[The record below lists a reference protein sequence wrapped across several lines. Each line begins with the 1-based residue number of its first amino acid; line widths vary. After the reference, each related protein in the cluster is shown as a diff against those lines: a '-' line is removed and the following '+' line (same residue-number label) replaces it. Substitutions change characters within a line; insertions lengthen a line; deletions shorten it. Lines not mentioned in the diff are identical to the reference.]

1 MAAIK
6 NKQQFAEIEYCFE
19 QYFNKRFAP
28 IVREEVA
35 RVRRNAERETQ
46 QRDSS
51 DGWYGDALS
60 PFTTTRHASTSGVWN
75 RKTAEDLSKSCT
87 KKFFSDPKV
96 QNDIALMVSCLKAA
110 IKGEIGEKRYAE
122 LSKKVPD
129 GDLAAHYFKNRYNTL
144 FMEQLAR
151 QKVPKNS
158 FIYIMREG
166 FLDSV
171 AGVGYDN
178 LKPSSAMDEKIR
190 DLSAEFYGASAI
202 EKGASYATSF
212 VLDAAA
218 TGGLN
223 SVPKAAAW
231 LAGDAA
237 LRPAFN
243 AMNQWISEPD
253 IDPDEEFG
261 KNLWGSET
269 AVSRIRTAGKKID
282 PQSSGRVS
290 ALNDY
295 LNYKIYQPSF
305 NEKSSKEIAKTL
317 RAALQKAY
325 PSGEGLSKGIVGAL
339 KSVGLKASGKSNFP
353 SWMSSKSEKE
363 LFTMATSYT
372 AMAIE
377 AKTKGIKQLKV
388 GNKTF
393 TVVQLAQQGY
403 DYSRALE
410 AKAAQSRSNMMAK
423 TFEAAAET
431 QTDVRQTA
439 YADQPSSTEGGAG
452 EEQQSKQKQSQNVT
466 GWESVLNQL
475 GLGGFGTVGRNLGYV
490 LAMLPDILIGM
501 FTGKSRNLKLGDN
514 LWSIGAIIFGMF
526 TKNPLLKL
534 LFIGLGGANL
544 LNKAGHEAIEN
555 RDAEKSTA
563 RQYRQYPDEPL
574 DPRITQP
581 VMKGNTL
588 VAHIDNVPLVIT
600 LDTPV
605 VDAYEKG
612 LLPLNTLS
620 NAVLRKYDEQ
630 KASVIDRY
638 EQEVSQDQSVERSRG
653 LK

>member
-1 MAAIK
+1 MEAIK

-28 IVREEVA
+28 IVRDEVA

-96 QNDIALMVSCLKAA
+96 QNDMALMVSCLKAT

-122 LSKKVPD
+122 LSKNVPD
-129 GDLAAHYFKNRYNTL
+129 GDLATHYFKNRYNTL

-151 QKVPKNS
+151 QKVPKKS

-166 FLDSV
+166 FLDSIP
-171 AGVGYDN
+171 GILYDN
-178 LKPSSAMDEKIR
+178 QKPSSAMDEKIR

-202 EKGASYATSF
+202 EKGAAYATSF
-212 VLDAAA
+212 VLDAAS

-223 SVPKAAAW
+223 SAKKAAAW

-243 AMNQWISEPD
+243 ALHQWVSDPDPD
-253 IDPDEEFG
+253 IEFG

-269 AVSRIRTAGKKID
+269 AVSRIRTASKKID
-282 PQSSGRVS
+282 PQSSSRVS

-295 LNYKIYQPSF
+295 LNYKVYQPSF
-305 NEKSSKEIAKTL
+305 NEKSSKEIANSL
-317 RAALQKAY
+317 RTALQKTF
-325 PSGEGLSKGIVGAL
+325 PTGEDVSKGIVGAL
-339 KSVGLKASGKSNFP
+339 KSVGLKASDKSSFP
-353 SWMSSKSEKE
+353 SWMSSKSKKE

-377 AKTKGIKQLKV
+377 AKTKGIKHLKV

-393 TVVQLAQQGY
+393 TVAQLAQQGY

-410 AKAAQSRSNMMAK
+410 ANVAQSKNYMA
-423 TFEAAAET
+423 TAFDAAAET
-431 QTDVRQTA
+431 QTDVRQTS
-439 YADQPSSTEGGAG
+439 YADQPSSTEGGAAG
-452 EEQQSKQKQSQNVT
+452 EEQQSKQKQSQDVA
-466 GWESVLNQL
+466 GWESILKQF

-490 LAMLPDILIGM
+490 LAMLPDIIIGM

-514 LWSIGAIIFGMF
+514 LLPIGAIIFGMF
-526 TKNPLLKL
+526 VKNPLLKL
-534 LFIGLGGANL
+534 LLIGFGGANL

-555 RDAEKSTA
+555 RDAEKSTV
-563 RQYRQYPDEPL
+563 RQYRKYPDEPL

-581 VMKGNTL
+581 VLKGNTL
-588 VAHIDNVPLVIT
+588 VAKMDNIPMVISINSEA
-600 LDTPV
+600 

-612 LLPLNTLS
+612 VLPLNTLS

-630 KASVIDRY
+630 KTSVIDRY
-638 EQEVSQDQSVERSRG
+638 EQEVSQDQAVERSRG